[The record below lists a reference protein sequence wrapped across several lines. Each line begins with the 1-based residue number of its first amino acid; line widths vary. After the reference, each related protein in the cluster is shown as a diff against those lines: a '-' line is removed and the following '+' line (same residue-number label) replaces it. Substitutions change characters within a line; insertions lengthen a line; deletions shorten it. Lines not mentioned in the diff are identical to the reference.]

1 MIKKYSDIFSND
13 SEKLRQLDSDIIC
26 HDLEIICHY
35 SVIFSHDSGI
45 ALKLRFS
52 KIQPRFRSIQQ

>member
-13 SEKLRQLDSDIIC
+13 SKIRQLDSDIIC

-35 SVIFSHDSGI
+35 SEIFSHDSGI

-52 KIQPRFRSIQQ
+52 KIQPGFRSIQQ

>member
-13 SEKLRQLDSDIIC
+13 SEIRQLDSDIIC

-35 SVIFSHDSGI
+35 LEIFSHDSGI